1 VRFAVVLLLTL
12 GLPSFGQTPA
22 GSAETKGACS
32 PAVSGSKNTFTI
44 ECGIGEKQG
53 HQILKIVNKLLANQ
67 QVSLDAVMTKI
78 DELAKA
84 QGQRP
89 TEYTSGNSS
98 PIVPGNGN
106 IITYNN
112 VGPESATAEQKKDIR
127 IALSGF
133 MRAGDTLRDR
143 CSSDSPNSQLEAEA
157 DAWFSQVVIWLRNH
171 LDASFDAQF
180 EHTTSSPL
188 GPPSNTPANR
198 AGLWRGVDQ
207 RVETLNKFID
217 EFK

>member
-1 VRFAVVLLLTL
+1 VRFAAVLLLAF
-12 GLPSFGQTPA
+12 GLPSFGQTSP
-22 GSAETKGACS
+22 GNAETKGTCS
-32 PAVSGSKNTFTI
+32 PAVSGNKNTFTI

-53 HQILKIVNKLLANQ
+53 TQILKVVNKLLANQ
-67 QVSLDAVMTKI
+67 QVSLDAVVTKI

-84 QGQRP
+84 QRP

-112 VGPESATAEQKKDIR
+112 VGPETATAEQKKDIR

-133 MRAGDTLRDR
+133 MRAGDKLRDR
-143 CSSDSPNSQLEAEA
+143 CSSDLANSQLEAEA
-157 DAWFSQVVIWLRNH
+157 DAWFNQVVMWLRIH

-188 GPPSNTPANR
+188 GPPSNTPASR
-198 AGLWRGVDQ
+198 TGLWRGIDQ